1 MIDTEEML
9 DLMKQVFYEPNI
21 FVPVSHVDK
30 VYMMYEN
37 TEELDHIAF
46 YHKDEYG
53 MYKLLGRYDISEY
66 TIKQL
71 RYFLS
76 EFLPDD

>member
-1 MIDTEEML
+1 MVDVDEML
-9 DLMKQVFYEPNI
+9 DLMKRAFYEPNR
-21 FVPVSHVDK
+21 FVPVSYVDK

-46 YHKDEYG
+46 YYKDEYG
-53 MYKLLGRYDISEY
+53 EYKLLGRYDIHEY

-71 RYFLS
+71 MDFLS
-76 EFLPDD
+76 EFLPD